1 MNGMMRTQSKHRN
14 HQLVDSLRNL
24 LVEFPGII
32 QDLFSLNVQRG
43 RDHGIPDYNTVRKS
57 LGIKPISNFNE
68 ISSDP
73 ETVSRLSRAIS
84 NVDSIDLW
92 IGIISEES
100 LPGGNL
106 GEVGAKIVG
115 ETFRRIRAGDRFWYE
130 SVYPA

>member
-1 MNGMMRTQSKHRN
+1 MNGMMRTQCKHRN

-24 LVEFPGII
+24 LIEFPGIV

-43 RDHGIPDYNTVRKS
+43 RDHGIPDYNSMRRL
-57 LGIKPISNFNE
+57 LGIKQISSFQE

-84 NVDSIDLW
+84 NVNNIDLW

-106 GEVGAKIVG
+106 GEVGAAIVG
-115 ETFRRIRAGDRFWYE
+115 
-130 SVYPA
+130 